1 MKGILKLG
9 MVMTLYATV
18 ACVGLAFVY
27 AATEKTIARRQ
38 QAALAAALKALFPEA
53 DAFGDLGETIKSPD
67 SGVVFDAQYEALLD
81 GEVIGAAI
89 RASGASY
96 GGPIVVLAGTRADG
110 RISGAKILESSDT
123 PGLGA
128 NASSPAYFV
137 DKAAGITFY
146 GQFSG
151 KAVSDPF
158 EVKDDVA
165 AITASTITSRAVARI
180 VKTSGTAALAWL
192 QGITG
197 EDLGTDH
204 VATAINTEGGA
215 R

>member
-9 MVMTLYATV
+9 IVMTLYATV

-27 AATEKTIARRQ
+27 AATEKTIAQRQ
-38 QAALAAALKALFPEA
+38 QADLEAALKELFPEA
-53 DAFGDLGETIKSPD
+53 DAFGDLGEAIKSPD
-67 SGVVFDAQYEALLD
+67 DGVIFDAQYEARRG
-81 GEVIGAAI
+81 GELIGAAI

-96 GGPIVVLAGTRADG
+96 GGPIVVLAGTGVDG

-180 VKTSGTAALAWL
+180 VKASGTAALAWL
-192 QGITG
+192 QGAAG
-197 EDLGTDH
+197 EDLGADSI
-204 VATAINTEGGA
+204 AAAIKTEGGA

>member
-18 ACVGLAFVY
+18 ACMGLAFVY
-27 AATEKTIARRQ
+27 TATEQTIAQRQ
-38 QAALAAALKALFPEA
+38 RADLEAALKELFPDA
-53 DAFGDLGETIKSPD
+53 DAFGDLGEAIRSPD
-67 SGVVFDAQYEALLD
+67 SGVTFDAQYEARRG
-81 GEVIGAAI
+81 GEIIGAAI

-96 GGPIVVLAGTRADG
+96 GGPVVVLAGTGVDG

-146 GQFSG
+146 GQFTG
-151 KAVSDPF
+151 KAVGDSF

-165 AITASTITSRAVARI
+165 AVTASTITSRAVARI
-180 VKTSGTAALAWL
+180 VKAAGTAAFAWL
-192 QGITG
+192 RGAAG
-197 EDLGTDH
+197 ESGG
-204 VATAINTEGGA
+204 AEGGG